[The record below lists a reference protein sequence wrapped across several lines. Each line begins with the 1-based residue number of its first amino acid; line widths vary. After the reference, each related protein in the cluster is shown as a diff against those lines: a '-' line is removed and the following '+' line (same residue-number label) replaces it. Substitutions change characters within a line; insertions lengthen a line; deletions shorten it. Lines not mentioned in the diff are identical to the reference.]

1 MWRSGCWKR
10 IEHLASYSP
19 TLRALRSLCGGGLKV
34 VTGCGQ
40 PGGPS
45 APPSPLP
52 ARSGSRPTTR
62 KSPKGPPLSVAA
74 GLLFAGHS
82 CLIQEGG
89 LTCQESLAVGVG
101 GLKGVLWGG
110 SSEPLQSLPQV
121 GTGAPQASH
130 ALELC
135 KAVDAHLLPSCTPI
149 GKTSETSPLCLLP
162 VMKPVFILHYS
173 VRHILQSTH
182 IAILNE

>member
-10 IEHLASYSP
+10 IEHLAP

-52 ARSGSRPTTR
+52 ARSGSCPTTR

-74 GLLFAGHS
+74 GLLFSGHS

-121 GTGAPQASH
+121 GTGAPQGAPPPPRPH
-130 ALELC
+130 
-135 KAVDAHLLPSCTPI
+135 KHLNSVKQWMPSCFHHARQ
-149 GKTSETSPLCLLP
+149 SA
-162 VMKPVFILHYS
+162 KPRRRPPS
-173 VRHILQSTH
+173 VCYQL
-182 IAILNE
+182 